1 MDLRFYNDRGRSFHP
16 KSYLFHYDDWSE
28 IYIGS
33 SNISK
38 SALTSGIEW
47 NYRFSSS
54 SDEESFRQFYRT
66 FEDLFYHHSI
76 VIDEEELKRYSIAN
90 DKNICRLL

>member
-1 MDLRFYNDRGRSFHP
+1 MDLRLYNETSRSFHP
-16 KSYLFHYDDWSE
+16 KSYIFHYESSNE

-47 NYRFSSS
+47 NYRFS
-54 SDEESFRQFYRT
+54 DTLDKKNYELFYAT
-66 FEDLFYHHSI
+66 FEDLFLIGLLVDFTDFVCDQSC
-76 VIDEEELKRYSIAN
+76 DEADAEF
-90 DKNICRLL
+90 